1 MSLPRPT
8 LHTYF
13 DEDAGERI
21 FYSCEQLAFD
31 IDGDELV
38 VVPPLFL
45 SDGLSIP
52 RLFRSIFSKS
62 PSYIYAGIAHDWC
75 YRILPHSM
83 TRKQADKLFL
93 KLMRGYGVGF
103 WTRALASSDRLLSC
117 CKKVELGISAMSPL
131 PSKPMRLSAVPVDA
145 ESSVFP
151 RVKQLANLRANHL
164 ICMLSLSKPWF
175 SSVFAGSEPV
185 SCSETGWS
193 SAGVRNTSIATV
205 SA

>member
-1 MSLPRPT
+1 MSLPSPE

-13 DEDAGERI
+13 DEEEQERI
-21 FYSCEQLAFD
+21 FYCCEQLAFD
-31 IDGDELV
+31 IDGDVLV

-62 PSYIYAGIAHDWC
+62 PSYIAAGIAHDWC

-103 WTRALASSDRLLSC
+103 WTRRAIYR
-117 CKKVELGISAMSPL
+117 
-131 PSKPMRLSAVPVDA
+131 AVRIGA
-145 ESSVFP
+145 RKSW
-151 RVKQLANLRANHL
+151 RVRYPQFATDNHHERVL
-164 ICMLSLSKPWF
+164 
-175 SSVFAGSEPV
+175 
-185 SCSETGWS
+185 
-193 SAGVRNTSIATV
+193 
-205 SA
+205 

>member
-31 IDGDELV
+31 IDGEVLV

-62 PSYIYAGIAHDWC
+62 PSYIYAGIAHDYT
-75 YRILPHSM
+75 YRILPVKM

-93 KLMRGYGVGF
+93 QLMKGYGVGF
-103 WTRALASSDRLLSC
+103 WTRRAIYRAVRIGA
-117 CKKVELGISAMSPL
+117 KKNW
-131 PSKPMRLSAVPVDA
+131 
-145 ESSVFP
+145 
-151 RVKQLANLRANHL
+151 RVIYPQFATDNHHE
-164 ICMLSLSKPWF
+164 
-175 SSVFAGSEPV
+175 GN
-185 SCSETGWS
+185 G
-193 SAGVRNTSIATV
+193 
-205 SA
+205 